1 MSFMFQPPKVPSE
14 VLDWRQTFGFC
25 QGDDSFFARVRGEQV
40 ANLYSHSKFN
50 LATMVINAAML
61 IVEFRDHPKHWLLQG
76 WLGTILLLGFFW
88 FARTAHRTSHD
99 ATNKTSLS
107 AFWTATLEL
116 CIFSL
121 LWAAMLLLLMPQ
133 ASQFQQL
140 LLIVL
145 SFAAM
150 AAIGF
155 AGSVMPTATT
165 ISATIIS
172 VVLLYALPQ
181 TPAVLVAAVITL
193 WFHLVRGSIMSSH
206 TFIARLKV
214 QDDLRE
220 RSAVVRLLIKEFE
233 ANGTDW
239 LLEVDEAGHIT
250 HASGRFAEALG
261 RSYREL
267 IGLHFL
273 TLMGN
278 PDRDNPYIKSVIDAF
293 SERRAYREMVVP
305 AKICGDDR
313 WWSLSA
319 TPKFAAD
326 GSFEGYRG
334 VGRDITEA
342 RRSEE
347 QIVQLARYDP
357 LTGLANRALFRG
369 ILDGEL
375 AQMAG
380 TQDISALMFV
390 DLDRFKHVNDSMGHA
405 AGDKLLIAAADRMK
419 QYVPETATLG
429 RLGGDEFAIIISNA
443 FEPSVDGL
451 ATAIVSALGE
461 PFEIDGQQV
470 QIGCSIGWSVA
481 PDDGEIA
488 EQLLKTADLALY
500 EAKEAGK
507 GRARKYAA
515 DMKGRAETKRAI
527 ETALPGALGREEF
540 SLMFQPIVD
549 SASEQ
554 IVTFE
559 ALLRWTHPELGPL
572 LPDRFI
578 PAAEESGLIR
588 EIGSWVI
595 DAACCTA
602 ATWPE
607 NITVAVNLSP
617 AQMSDPGLSATVS
630 AALARNGL
638 APGRLELEITERL
651 FLEETPATA
660 EQLAALNALG
670 ISFVLDDF
678 GTGYSSIGYLK
689 RAMFS
694 RIKIDRSFV
703 SQASEG
709 GDAAAILDAV
719 VKLASQLRMA
729 TTAEGTE
736 TREEFE
742 TCRDLGCTR
751 VQGYLFGMPMT
762 ADEAHDLVWSQ
773 FGIPLA
779 REQKL
784 MGHSKP
790 LEC

>member
-1 MSFMFQPPKVPSE
+1 MSFMFLPPKAPSE

-25 QGDDSFFARVRGEQV
+25 QGDDPFFARARGEQV
-40 ANLYSHSKFN
+40 SNLYSHSKFN
-50 LATMVINAAML
+50 LATMVVNATLL
-61 IVEFRDHPKHWLLQG
+61 IVEFQDHPKHWLLQG
-76 WLGTILLLGFFW
+76 WLGTILLLGLFW
-88 FARTAHRTSHD
+88 FVRTTYRTSKK
-99 ATNKTSLS
+99 ATNNTSMG
-107 AFWTATLEL
+107 AFWLATLEL

-133 ASQFQQL
+133 ASQFQQV

-155 AGSVMPTATT
+155 AASVMPTATT
-165 ISATIIS
+165 ISTTVIS
-172 VVLLYALPQ
+172 AVLLYALPQ
-181 TPAVLVAAVITL
+181 TPAVLIVAVITL
-193 WFHLVRGSIMSSH
+193 WFHVVRGSIMSSR

-239 LLEVDEAGHIT
+239 LLEVDAAGHIT

-273 TLMGN
+273 TLMGD
-278 PDRDNPYIKSVIDAF
+278 PDREDPHIKSVIDAF
-293 SERRAYREMVVP
+293 NDRRAYRDLVVP
-305 AKICGDDR
+305 ATIAGDER

-342 RRSEE
+342 RRSEA
-347 QIVQLARYDP
+347 QIAQLARYDP
-357 LTGLANRALFRG
+357 LTGLANRALVRE
-369 ILDGEL
+369 ILDCEL
-375 AQMAG
+375 AQVADA
-380 TQDISALMFV
+380 QHRCALMFV

-405 AGDKLLIAAADRMK
+405 AGDKLLVAVAERMK
-419 QYVPETATLG
+419 RYIPAAATLG
-429 RLGGDEFAIIISNA
+429 RLGGDEFAIIIPDA
-443 FEPSVDGL
+443 FNPNVDGL
-451 ATAIVSALGE
+451 AAGIVSGLGE

-507 GRARKYAA
+507 GRARQYAA

-527 ETALPGALGREEF
+527 ETALPGALERGEF
-540 SLMFQPIVD
+540 SLVFQPIVD

-588 EIGSWVI
+588 EIGSWVV
-595 DAACCTA
+595 DAACCAA
-602 ATWPE
+602 ATWP
-607 NITVAVNLSP
+607 NDITVAVNLSP

-630 AALARNGL
+630 AALDRNSL

-651 FLEETPATA
+651 FLEESPETA
-660 EQLAALNALG
+660 GQLAALNALG

-703 SQASEG
+703 SEASKG

-719 VKLASQLRMA
+719 VKLACQLRMA
-729 TTAEGTE
+729 TTAEGAE

-751 VQGYLFGMPMT
+751 VQGYLFGRPMT
-762 ADEAHDLVWSQ
+762 AEEAHGLAWSH
-773 FGIPLA
+773 FAVSLDA
-779 REQKL
+779 
-784 MGHSKP
+784 
-790 LEC
+790 